1 MSDYVAVLEGVP
13 KLTGD
18 EKVEDILKEAR
29 GSMVCHATRHL
40 DKVVSCLVFKR
51 HDVSD
56 RETRHVS
63 HTNTIR
69 YISFICL
76 KTKPSSA

>member
-29 GSMVCHATRHL
+29 GSMVCRKHH
-40 DKVVSCLVFKR
+40 K
-51 HDVSD
+51 
-56 RETRHVS
+56 
-63 HTNTIR
+63 IR
-69 YISFICL
+69 YVNKVLNLFHAARCE
-76 KTKPSSA
+76 